1 MFLKYNPQRIGKHY
15 LEQTDFN
22 VLNVSTLYELAKAGG
37 TEREHAGITQ
47 LNQLAYLK
55 GCQEDF
61 STKYYENL
69 PVKTKKK
76 TKKNKTLCFPFP
88 HLKEITG

>member
-69 PVKTKKK
+69 PVKTKK

>member
-37 TEREHAGITQ
+37 TEGEHAGITQ
-47 LNQLAYLK
+47 LNHLAYLK

-76 TKKNKTLCFPFP
+76 QKKQNLMLSFSSS
-88 HLKEITG
+88 